1 MHGLI
6 EHKDFVG
13 QIKDVDRKNRIVTGY
28 LTAFDDK
35 KDHDGDIATMGM
47 FTKTIAER
55 GPKGRNEIFFLNQHI
70 WHQPHGK
77 FAVLE
82 EQEGK
87 GLYFESQKL
96 PNTSYSNDA
105 IELYAE
111 GIVKEHSYGFVR
123 LKEHYDKE
131 RDATIMKEVKLF
143 EGSNVTLGADP
154 NTPFTGFKSMT
165 LNEINEKSSAIM
177 KMLRNG
183 SLTDDTFI
191 QLEIAL
197 KQLQRE
203 SFELGKKSLTEPLQ
217 GTQPEPI
224 GNIKEVEILQNYLKK
239 WS

>member
-1 MHGLI
+1 MVGLI

-13 QIKDVDRKNRIVTGY
+13 IIKDVDRKSRIITGY
-28 LTAFDDK
+28 LSAFDDQ
-35 KDHDGDIATMGM
+35 KDHDGDIAEYGM

-70 WHQPHGK
+70 WAQPHGK

-96 PNTSYSNDA
+96 PNTSFSNDA

-123 LKEHYDKE
+123 VKQVHDKE
-131 RDATIMKEVKLF
+131 RDAIRMKEVKLY
-143 EGSNVTLGADP
+143 EGSNVTLGADS
-154 NTPFTGFKSMT
+154 NTPFTGFKNRT
-165 LNEINEKSSAIM
+165 LAEINEQCSAIT

-183 SLTDDTFI
+183 TLTDDMFL

-203 SFELGKKSLTEPLQ
+203 SFELGKKSLNEPPE
-217 GTQPEPI
+217 GTPPRADDR
-224 GNIKEVEILQNYLKK
+224 KEVEILNDYLKK

>member
-1 MHGLI
+1 MIGLI

-13 QIKDVDRKNRIVTGY
+13 QIKDVDRKSRVITGY
-28 LTAFDDK
+28 LSAFDDQ
-35 KDHDGDIATMGM
+35 KDHDGDIAEFGM

-55 GPKGRNEIFFLNQHI
+55 GPKGKNEIFFLNQHI
-70 WHQPHGK
+70 WAQPHGK

-87 GLYFESQKL
+87 GLYFESEKL
-96 PNTSYSNDA
+96 PNTTYSNDA

-123 LKEHYDKE
+123 VNQVFDKE
-131 RDATIMKEVKLF
+131 RNAVRIKEVKLY
-143 EGSNVTLGADP
+143 EGSNVTLGSDS
-154 NTPFTGFKSMT
+154 NTPFTGFKNKS
-165 LNEINEKSSAIM
+165 LKEINDRCSTIT

-183 SLTDDTFI
+183 TLTDDMFL

-203 SFELGKKSLTEPLQ
+203 SFELGKSLKEPSIEDTRLRADD
-217 GTQPEPI
+217 
-224 GNIKEVEILQNYLKK
+224 NNEVEILNEYLKR
-239 WS
+239 WN